1 MTKCLAFRILG
12 NVKGLNNWFLQWNK
26 KFTVRWIFF
35 ATWKSAGFFLQ
46 FLVQKWTKKE
56 SKLNFF
62 ELWGFVLM
70 SQMILEEKETFF
82 SKNVARNRIFPFWG
96 SDPFI
101 APQVPLGAR
110 GIFSWLILAFYYRTS
125 MISRKKGGVKILP
138 AKMSVWLSHR
148 VKRKIVPW
156 FICPVGSSTFVKY
169 PLCQVSKISNDHFC
183 ILSL

>member
-1 MTKCLAFRILG
+1 MDQKRV
-12 NVKGLNNWFLQWNK
+12 NPNFL
-26 KFTVRWIFF
+26 
-35 ATWKSAGFFLQ
+35 
-46 FLVQKWTKKE
+46 
-56 SKLNFF
+56 

-82 SKNVARNRIFPFWG
+82 SKNVARNRFFCFGG

-101 APQVPLGAR
+101 APSGTPR
-110 GIFSWLILAFYYRTS
+110 GPSWLILAIYYRTS

-138 AKMSVWLSHR
+138 AKMSVWFSHR

-156 FICPVGSSTFVKY
+156 FICPVWSSTFFKY

-183 ILSL
+183 ILAL

>member
-1 MTKCLAFRILG
+1 MAATLWLSQPDNLAGKILP
-12 NVKGLNNWFLQWNK
+12 LESQL
-26 KFTVRWIFF
+26 FF
-35 ATWKSAGFFLQ
+35 AVFGPKMDQKRVNPQFFWAMGLCIN
-46 FLVQKWTKKE
+46 VPNDPKRE
-56 SKLNFF
+56 RNF
-62 ELWGFVLM
+62 
-70 SQMILEEKETFF
+70 FF

>member
-1 MTKCLAFRILG
+1 MR
-12 NVKGLNNWFLQWNK
+12 Q
-26 KFTVRWIFF
+26 IFF
-35 ATWKSAGFFLQ
+35 ATWKSAVFLQ
-46 FLVQKWTKKE
+46 FLVHFWTKKG
-56 SKLNFF
+56 STPNFL

-70 SQMILEEKETFF
+70 SQMILEEKGTFF

-96 SDPFI
+96 
-101 APQVPLGAR
+101 VWPLYSPPGAR

-138 AKMSVWLSHR
+138 AKMSVWLLHR

>member
-1 MTKCLAFRILG
+1 MR
-12 NVKGLNNWFLQWNK
+12 Q
-26 KFTVRWIFF
+26 IFF
-35 ATWKSAGFFLQ
+35 ATWKSAVFLQ
-46 FLVQKWTKKE
+46 FLVHFWTKKG
-56 SKLNFF
+56 STPNFL
-62 ELWGFVLM
+62 ELWGFVLI
-70 SQMILEEKETFF
+70 SQMILKEKRTFF
-82 SKNVARNRIFPFWG
+82 SKNMARNRFFPFWG

-101 APQVPLGAR
+101 APSGTPR
-110 GIFSWLILAFYYRTS
+110 GPSWLILAIYYRTS
-125 MISRKKGGVKILP
+125 IISRKKVGVKILP